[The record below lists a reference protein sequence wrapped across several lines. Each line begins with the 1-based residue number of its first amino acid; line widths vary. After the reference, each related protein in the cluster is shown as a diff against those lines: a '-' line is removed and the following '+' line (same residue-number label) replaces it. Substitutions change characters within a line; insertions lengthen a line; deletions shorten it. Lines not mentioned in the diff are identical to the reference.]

1 MSDPADVPE
10 GLKYIADSPPRE
22 HGGFPPQAVRAA
34 KDGLSEIAALR
45 RELAEATR
53 RYGTLE
59 QTHHSVLEHTGE
71 LLADLAAKDAEIEG
85 LNELRDKARQTLRGN
100 TGTLILL
107 ERGDEPEDCE
117 IPEQIE
123 ENRAVI
129 RMLTPDREA
138 IKPGGKERP
147 SGS

>member
-71 LLADLAAKDAEIEG
+71 LLADLAAKDAEIEKLKPLLADVFEVLEPFEWIDLDMPGVSGGYAVTG
-85 LNELRDKARQTLRGN
+85 LVGRL
-100 TGTLILL
+100 
-107 ERGDEPEDCE
+107 
-117 IPEQIE
+117 
-123 ENRAVI
+123 
-129 RMLTPDREA
+129 REA